1 LTPFVT
7 TLVTTCHR
15 ENLLLMCAHTNLVA
29 EWNFIGFAYAQK
41 KFINYPH
48 HPVNAS
54 ADSNRDSDV

>member
-1 LTPFVT
+1 
-7 TLVTTCHR
+7 
-15 ENLLLMCAHTNLVA
+15 LVA
-29 EWNFIGFAYAQK
+29 DGILLVMHYAQK